1 MKNRVDIHEQAKHMK
16 NRRRLK
22 HDGGRAWIK
31 DSQLH
36 DAIPGRNAYITRPEK
51 EQPKLVDDSSVGS
64 TKEAWTIHMAH
75 IAADNGHLF
84 CFPWRELYIIK
95 LIIRSDKA

>member
-1 MKNRVDIHEQAKHMK
+1 MKNQ
-16 NRRRLK
+16 RRLK

-64 TKEAWTIHMAH
+64 TKEA
-75 IAADNGHLF
+75 
-84 CFPWRELYIIK
+84 
-95 LIIRSDKA
+95 